1 MCRVGIIGGTFDPIH
16 LAHIYIAEEAKK
28 KLNLDKVIFMPAGIQ
43 PLKTDKKVTEASLR
57 LEMVQKAIE
66 GKIGFEVSDY
76 EIKKEGKSY
85 TYKTLEHFYKEY
97 KDLYFITGADCL
109 LGIDKWKEI
118 DKIFSLCKF
127 VVFTR
132 PGYNNEELVNKKRFV
147 EEKYNGDII
156 LLEVPGIHIS
166 STDIREKIIN
176 NEKVDDI
183 GGTFDPIHLAHIY
196 IAEEAKKKLNLD
208 KVIFMPA
215 GIQPLK
221 TDKKVTE
228 ASLRLEM
235 VQKAIEGKI
244 GFEVSDYEIKK
255 EGKSYTYK
263 TLEHFYKEYKDLYFI
278 TGADCLLDI
287 DKWKEIEKI
296 FSLCKFVVFT
306 RPGYN
311 NNELVNKKRFV
322 EEKYNG
328 DIILL
333 EVPGIHISSTEIRE
347 KIINNEKVDDILP
360 AVVLDIIKEKG
371 LYREH

>member
-57 LEMVQKAIE
+57 LEMVQK
-66 GKIGFEVSDY
+66 V
-76 EIKKEGKSY
+76 
-85 TYKTLEHFYKEY
+85 
-97 KDLYFITGADCL
+97 
-109 LGIDKWKEI
+109 
-118 DKIFSLCKF
+118 
-127 VVFTR
+127 
-132 PGYNNEELVNKKRFV
+132 
-147 EEKYNGDII
+147 
-156 LLEVPGIHIS
+156 
-166 STDIREKIIN
+166 
-176 NEKVDDI
+176 
-183 GGTFDPIHLAHIY
+183 
-196 IAEEAKKKLNLD
+196 
-208 KVIFMPA
+208 
-215 GIQPLK
+215 
-221 TDKKVTE
+221 
-228 ASLRLEM
+228 
-235 VQKAIEGKI
+235 IEGKI

>member
-1 MCRVGIIGGTFDPIH
+1 MCRVGI
-16 LAHIYIAEEAKK
+16 
-28 KLNLDKVIFMPAGIQ
+28 
-43 PLKTDKKVTEASLR
+43 
-57 LEMVQKAIE
+57 
-66 GKIGFEVSDY
+66 
-76 EIKKEGKSY
+76 
-85 TYKTLEHFYKEY
+85 
-97 KDLYFITGADCL
+97 
-109 LGIDKWKEI
+109 
-118 DKIFSLCKF
+118 
-127 VVFTR
+127 
-132 PGYNNEELVNKKRFV
+132 
-147 EEKYNGDII
+147 
-156 LLEVPGIHIS
+156 
-166 STDIREKIIN
+166 
-176 NEKVDDI
+176 I

-333 EVPGIHISSTEIRE
+333 EVLGIHISSTEIRE

>member
-109 LGIDKWKEI
+109 LGINKWKEI

-183 GGTFDPIHLAHIY
+183 
-196 IAEEAKKKLNLD
+196 
-208 KVIFMPA
+208 
-215 GIQPLK
+215 
-221 TDKKVTE
+221 
-228 ASLRLEM
+228 
-235 VQKAIEGKI
+235 
-244 GFEVSDYEIKK
+244 
-255 EGKSYTYK
+255 
-263 TLEHFYKEYKDLYFI
+263 
-278 TGADCLLDI
+278 
-287 DKWKEIEKI
+287 
-296 FSLCKFVVFT
+296 
-306 RPGYN
+306 
-311 NNELVNKKRFV
+311 
-322 EEKYNG
+322 
-328 DIILL
+328 
-333 EVPGIHISSTEIRE
+333 
-347 KIINNEKVDDILP
+347 LP

>member
-1 MCRVGIIGGTFDPIH
+1 MCRVGI
-16 LAHIYIAEEAKK
+16 
-28 KLNLDKVIFMPAGIQ
+28 
-43 PLKTDKKVTEASLR
+43 
-57 LEMVQKAIE
+57 
-66 GKIGFEVSDY
+66 
-76 EIKKEGKSY
+76 
-85 TYKTLEHFYKEY
+85 
-97 KDLYFITGADCL
+97 
-109 LGIDKWKEI
+109 
-118 DKIFSLCKF
+118 
-127 VVFTR
+127 
-132 PGYNNEELVNKKRFV
+132 
-147 EEKYNGDII
+147 
-156 LLEVPGIHIS
+156 
-166 STDIREKIIN
+166 
-176 NEKVDDI
+176 I

-306 RPGYN
+306 RPCYN

>member
-1 MCRVGIIGGTFDPIH
+1 MCRVGI
-16 LAHIYIAEEAKK
+16 
-28 KLNLDKVIFMPAGIQ
+28 
-43 PLKTDKKVTEASLR
+43 
-57 LEMVQKAIE
+57 
-66 GKIGFEVSDY
+66 
-76 EIKKEGKSY
+76 
-85 TYKTLEHFYKEY
+85 
-97 KDLYFITGADCL
+97 
-109 LGIDKWKEI
+109 
-118 DKIFSLCKF
+118 
-127 VVFTR
+127 
-132 PGYNNEELVNKKRFV
+132 
-147 EEKYNGDII
+147 
-156 LLEVPGIHIS
+156 
-166 STDIREKIIN
+166 
-176 NEKVDDI
+176 I

-322 EEKYNG
+322 DNG

>member
-1 MCRVGIIGGTFDPIH
+1 MCRVGI
-16 LAHIYIAEEAKK
+16 
-28 KLNLDKVIFMPAGIQ
+28 
-43 PLKTDKKVTEASLR
+43 
-57 LEMVQKAIE
+57 
-66 GKIGFEVSDY
+66 
-76 EIKKEGKSY
+76 
-85 TYKTLEHFYKEY
+85 
-97 KDLYFITGADCL
+97 
-109 LGIDKWKEI
+109 
-118 DKIFSLCKF
+118 
-127 VVFTR
+127 
-132 PGYNNEELVNKKRFV
+132 
-147 EEKYNGDII
+147 
-156 LLEVPGIHIS
+156 
-166 STDIREKIIN
+166 
-176 NEKVDDI
+176 I

-333 EVPGIHISSTEIRE
+333 EVPGIHISSTDIRE

>member
-16 LAHIYIAEEAKK
+16 LAHIYIADEAK
-28 KLNLDKVIFMPAGIQ
+28 N
-43 PLKTDKKVTEASLR
+43 
-57 LEMVQKAIE
+57 
-66 GKIGFEVSDY
+66 
-76 EIKKEGKSY
+76 
-85 TYKTLEHFYKEY
+85 
-97 KDLYFITGADCL
+97 
-109 LGIDKWKEI
+109 
-118 DKIFSLCKF
+118 
-127 VVFTR
+127 
-132 PGYNNEELVNKKRFV
+132 
-147 EEKYNGDII
+147 
-156 LLEVPGIHIS
+156 
-166 STDIREKIIN
+166 
-176 NEKVDDI
+176 
-183 GGTFDPIHLAHIY
+183 
-196 IAEEAKKKLNLD
+196 KLNLD

>member
-28 KLNLDKVIFMPAGIQ
+28 KLNLDKVIF
-43 PLKTDKKVTEASLR
+43 V
-57 LEMVQKAIE
+57 
-66 GKIGFEVSDY
+66 
-76 EIKKEGKSY
+76 
-85 TYKTLEHFYKEY
+85 
-97 KDLYFITGADCL
+97 
-109 LGIDKWKEI
+109 
-118 DKIFSLCKF
+118 
-127 VVFTR
+127 
-132 PGYNNEELVNKKRFV
+132 
-147 EEKYNGDII
+147 
-156 LLEVPGIHIS
+156 
-166 STDIREKIIN
+166 
-176 NEKVDDI
+176 
-183 GGTFDPIHLAHIY
+183 
-196 IAEEAKKKLNLD
+196 
-208 KVIFMPA
+208 PA

-333 EVPGIHISSTEIRE
+333 EVPEIHISSTEIRE

>member
-1 MCRVGIIGGTFDPIH
+1 
-16 LAHIYIAEEAKK
+16 
-28 KLNLDKVIFMPAGIQ
+28 
-43 PLKTDKKVTEASLR
+43 
-57 LEMVQKAIE
+57 
-66 GKIGFEVSDY
+66 
-76 EIKKEGKSY
+76 
-85 TYKTLEHFYKEY
+85 
-97 KDLYFITGADCL
+97 
-109 LGIDKWKEI
+109 
-118 DKIFSLCKF
+118 
-127 VVFTR
+127 
-132 PGYNNEELVNKKRFV
+132 
-147 EEKYNGDII
+147 
-156 LLEVPGIHIS
+156 
-166 STDIREKIIN
+166 
-176 NEKVDDI
+176 
-183 GGTFDPIHLAHIY
+183 
-196 IAEEAKKKLNLD
+196 
-208 KVIFMPA
+208 
-215 GIQPLK
+215 
-221 TDKKVTE
+221 
-228 ASLRLEM
+228 M

-333 EVPGIHISSTEIRE
+333 EVPEIHISSTEIRE

>member
-132 PGYNNEELVNKKRFV
+132 PGYNNEELVN
-147 EEKYNGDII
+147 E
-156 LLEVPGIHIS
+156 
-166 STDIREKIIN
+166 
-176 NEKVDDI
+176 
-183 GGTFDPIHLAHIY
+183 
-196 IAEEAKKKLNLD
+196 
-208 KVIFMPA
+208 
-215 GIQPLK
+215 
-221 TDKKVTE
+221 
-228 ASLRLEM
+228 
-235 VQKAIEGKI
+235 
-244 GFEVSDYEIKK
+244 
-255 EGKSYTYK
+255 
-263 TLEHFYKEYKDLYFI
+263 
-278 TGADCLLDI
+278 
-287 DKWKEIEKI
+287 
-296 FSLCKFVVFT
+296 
-306 RPGYN
+306 
-311 NNELVNKKRFV
+311 KRFV

>member
-1 MCRVGIIGGTFDPIH
+1 MCRVGI
-16 LAHIYIAEEAKK
+16 
-28 KLNLDKVIFMPAGIQ
+28 
-43 PLKTDKKVTEASLR
+43 
-57 LEMVQKAIE
+57 
-66 GKIGFEVSDY
+66 
-76 EIKKEGKSY
+76 
-85 TYKTLEHFYKEY
+85 
-97 KDLYFITGADCL
+97 
-109 LGIDKWKEI
+109 
-118 DKIFSLCKF
+118 
-127 VVFTR
+127 
-132 PGYNNEELVNKKRFV
+132 
-147 EEKYNGDII
+147 
-156 LLEVPGIHIS
+156 
-166 STDIREKIIN
+166 
-176 NEKVDDI
+176 I

-347 KIINNEKVDDILP
+347 KVINNEKVDDILP

>member
-109 LGIDKWKEI
+109 L
-118 DKIFSLCKF
+118 
-127 VVFTR
+127 
-132 PGYNNEELVNKKRFV
+132 
-147 EEKYNGDII
+147 
-156 LLEVPGIHIS
+156 
-166 STDIREKIIN
+166 
-176 NEKVDDI
+176 
-183 GGTFDPIHLAHIY
+183 
-196 IAEEAKKKLNLD
+196 
-208 KVIFMPA
+208 
-215 GIQPLK
+215 
-221 TDKKVTE
+221 
-228 ASLRLEM
+228 
-235 VQKAIEGKI
+235 
-244 GFEVSDYEIKK
+244 
-255 EGKSYTYK
+255 
-263 TLEHFYKEYKDLYFI
+263 
-278 TGADCLLDI
+278 DI
-287 DKWKEIEKI
+287 DKCKEIEKI

>member
-1 MCRVGIIGGTFDPIH
+1 MCRVGI
-16 LAHIYIAEEAKK
+16 
-28 KLNLDKVIFMPAGIQ
+28 
-43 PLKTDKKVTEASLR
+43 
-57 LEMVQKAIE
+57 
-66 GKIGFEVSDY
+66 
-76 EIKKEGKSY
+76 
-85 TYKTLEHFYKEY
+85 
-97 KDLYFITGADCL
+97 
-109 LGIDKWKEI
+109 
-118 DKIFSLCKF
+118 
-127 VVFTR
+127 
-132 PGYNNEELVNKKRFV
+132 
-147 EEKYNGDII
+147 
-156 LLEVPGIHIS
+156 
-166 STDIREKIIN
+166 
-176 NEKVDDI
+176 I

-311 NNELVNKKRFV
+311 NEELVNKKRFV

>member
-57 LEMVQKAIE
+57 LEMVQKA
-66 GKIGFEVSDY
+66 V
-76 EIKKEGKSY
+76 
-85 TYKTLEHFYKEY
+85 
-97 KDLYFITGADCL
+97 
-109 LGIDKWKEI
+109 
-118 DKIFSLCKF
+118 
-127 VVFTR
+127 
-132 PGYNNEELVNKKRFV
+132 
-147 EEKYNGDII
+147 
-156 LLEVPGIHIS
+156 
-166 STDIREKIIN
+166 
-176 NEKVDDI
+176 
-183 GGTFDPIHLAHIY
+183 
-196 IAEEAKKKLNLD
+196 
-208 KVIFMPA
+208 
-215 GIQPLK
+215 
-221 TDKKVTE
+221 
-228 ASLRLEM
+228 
-235 VQKAIEGKI
+235 EGKI

>member
-97 KDLYFITGADCL
+97 KDLYFI
-109 LGIDKWKEI
+109 I
-118 DKIFSLCKF
+118 
-127 VVFTR
+127 
-132 PGYNNEELVNKKRFV
+132 
-147 EEKYNGDII
+147 
-156 LLEVPGIHIS
+156 
-166 STDIREKIIN
+166 
-176 NEKVDDI
+176 
-183 GGTFDPIHLAHIY
+183 
-196 IAEEAKKKLNLD
+196 
-208 KVIFMPA
+208 
-215 GIQPLK
+215 
-221 TDKKVTE
+221 
-228 ASLRLEM
+228 
-235 VQKAIEGKI
+235 
-244 GFEVSDYEIKK
+244 
-255 EGKSYTYK
+255 
-263 TLEHFYKEYKDLYFI
+263 
-278 TGADCLLDI
+278 GADCLLDI

>member
-109 LGIDKWKEI
+109 L
-118 DKIFSLCKF
+118 
-127 VVFTR
+127 
-132 PGYNNEELVNKKRFV
+132 
-147 EEKYNGDII
+147 
-156 LLEVPGIHIS
+156 
-166 STDIREKIIN
+166 
-176 NEKVDDI
+176 
-183 GGTFDPIHLAHIY
+183 
-196 IAEEAKKKLNLD
+196 
-208 KVIFMPA
+208 
-215 GIQPLK
+215 
-221 TDKKVTE
+221 
-228 ASLRLEM
+228 
-235 VQKAIEGKI
+235 
-244 GFEVSDYEIKK
+244 
-255 EGKSYTYK
+255 
-263 TLEHFYKEYKDLYFI
+263 
-278 TGADCLLDI
+278 DI
-287 DKWKEIEKI
+287 DKLKEIEKI

-333 EVPGIHISSTEIRE
+333 EVPEIHISSTEIRE

>member
-156 LLEVPGIHIS
+156 LLEVPGSHIS
-166 STDIREKIIN
+166 STD
-176 NEKVDDI
+176 
-183 GGTFDPIHLAHIY
+183 
-196 IAEEAKKKLNLD
+196 
-208 KVIFMPA
+208 
-215 GIQPLK
+215 
-221 TDKKVTE
+221 
-228 ASLRLEM
+228 
-235 VQKAIEGKI
+235 
-244 GFEVSDYEIKK
+244 
-255 EGKSYTYK
+255 
-263 TLEHFYKEYKDLYFI
+263 
-278 TGADCLLDI
+278 
-287 DKWKEIEKI
+287 
-296 FSLCKFVVFT
+296 
-306 RPGYN
+306 
-311 NNELVNKKRFV
+311 
-322 EEKYNG
+322 
-328 DIILL
+328 
-333 EVPGIHISSTEIRE
+333 IRE

>member
-118 DKIFSLCKF
+118 D
-127 VVFTR
+127 
-132 PGYNNEELVNKKRFV
+132 
-147 EEKYNGDII
+147 GDII

-166 STDIREKIIN
+166 STD
-176 NEKVDDI
+176 
-183 GGTFDPIHLAHIY
+183 
-196 IAEEAKKKLNLD
+196 
-208 KVIFMPA
+208 
-215 GIQPLK
+215 
-221 TDKKVTE
+221 
-228 ASLRLEM
+228 
-235 VQKAIEGKI
+235 
-244 GFEVSDYEIKK
+244 
-255 EGKSYTYK
+255 
-263 TLEHFYKEYKDLYFI
+263 
-278 TGADCLLDI
+278 
-287 DKWKEIEKI
+287 
-296 FSLCKFVVFT
+296 
-306 RPGYN
+306 
-311 NNELVNKKRFV
+311 
-322 EEKYNG
+322 
-328 DIILL
+328 
-333 EVPGIHISSTEIRE
+333 IRE